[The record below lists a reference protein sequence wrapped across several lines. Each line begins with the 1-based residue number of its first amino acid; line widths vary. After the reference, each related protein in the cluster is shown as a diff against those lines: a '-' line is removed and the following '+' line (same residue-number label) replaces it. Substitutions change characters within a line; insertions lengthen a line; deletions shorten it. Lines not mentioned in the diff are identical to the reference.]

1 MTTRVSTQTA
11 PAPVST
17 PLLLRPLLSR
27 LERITHGSL
36 DLELP
41 GGERLRFAGP
51 RPGPEARLEV
61 RDNALFW
68 RLAWSGDVG
77 FGEAYRDG
85 LWDTPDLAGLLTFA
99 ALNRDALDD
108 SFHGSGVAQRVLNGL
123 HRLRANS
130 RSGSRR
136 NIRAHYDIGNDFYRL
151 WLDPALNYS
160 AAIFEDEPGRTLEEA
175 QLAKHDRILD
185 QLGAVAGESV
195 LEVGCGWGAFAR
207 RAAST
212 RGCLVE
218 GISLSREQ
226 LRWARREAVATGLT
240 ELSRYDY
247 LDYRDVET
255 VYDHA
260 VSIEMFEAVGESH
273 WPGYFARLHGA
284 VRPGGR
290 AVVQS
295 ITIDEA
301 LFDGYRRRSD
311 FIQRHIFPGGML
323 PTPSRFHALAAQ
335 AGWRVVDDFAFGLD
349 YAETLRR
356 WRLAFGAARDAL
368 EARGYDRSF
377 RRLWAFYLAYCEAGF
392 RAGSIDVH
400 QFTLVREG

>member
-1 MTTRVSTQTA
+1 MTARATTQSVPLA
-11 PAPVST
+11 RPPA
-17 PLLLRPLLSR
+17 LLVRALFRR
-27 LERITHGSL
+27 LERIRHGAL
-36 DLELP
+36 EIELP
-41 GGERLRFAGP
+41 NGAQHRFAGP
-51 RPGPEARLEV
+51 RPGPEARLTV
-61 RDNALFW
+61 HDARVFW
-68 RLAWSGDVG
+68 RLAWSGDIG

-85 LWDTPDLAGLLTFA
+85 LWDSPDLTAVLTLA
-99 ALNRDALDD
+99 ALNREALDA
-108 SFHGSGVAQRVLNGL
+108 SFHGSSVAQKLLHGL
-123 HRLRANS
+123 HRLRDNT
-130 RSGSRR
+130 RPGSRR

-160 AAIFEDEPGRTLEEA
+160 AAIFAGDPGLTLAQA
-175 QLAKHDRILD
+175 QLAKHDRILT
-185 QLGAVAGESV
+185 QLGAGAGDSV

-207 RAAST
+207 RAATT

-226 LRWARREAVATGLT
+226 LRWARRQAVAAGTGELT
-240 ELSRYDY
+240 RYDY
-247 LDYRDVET
+247 RDYRDVAGI
-255 VYDHA
+255 YDHA
-260 VSIEMFEAVGESH
+260 VSIEMFEAVGERH
-273 WPGYFARLHGA
+273 WPGYFERLHAA

-301 LFDGYRRRSD
+301 LFDGYHRRSD

-323 PTPSRFHALAAQ
+323 PTPTRFRELASA
-335 AGWRVVDDFAFGLD
+335 AGWRLVDDYAFGHD

-356 WRLAFGAARDAL
+356 WRITFAAACAAL
-368 EARGYDRSF
+368 EELGYERPF

-400 QFTLVREG
+400 QFTLQR

>member
-136 NIRAHYDIGNDFYRL
+136 KIRAHNDIGNDFYRL

>member
-1 MTTRVSTQTA
+1 MTTRVSTQNA
-11 PAPVST
+11 PMPGAT
-17 PLLLRPLLSR
+17 PWLLRPLLAR
-27 LERITHGSL
+27 LEDVSHGSL
-36 DLELP
+36 ELELP
-41 GGERLRFAGP
+41 NGERLRFAGP
-51 RPGPEARLEV
+51 RPGPEACLEV
-61 RDNALFW
+61 HDSALFR

-85 LWDTPDLAGLLTFA
+85 LWDTPDLAALLTFA
-99 ALNRDALDD
+99 ALNREALDA
-108 SFHGSGVAQRVLNGL
+108 SFHGSGLAQRLLNGL
-123 HRLRANS
+123 HRLRDNS
-130 RSGSRR
+130 LAGSRR

-160 AAIFEDEPGRTLEEA
+160 AAIFAGDAGRTLEEA

-185 QLGAVAGESV
+185 QLGAGAGDCV

-207 RAAST
+207 RAATT

-218 GISLSREQ
+218 GISLSQEQ
-226 LRWARREAVATGLT
+226 LRWARRQAAAAGLT
-240 ELSRYDY
+240 DLTRYDY
-247 LDYRDVET
+247 RDYRDVDT
-255 VYDHA
+255 AYDHA
-260 VSIEMFEAVGESH
+260 VSIEMFEAVGEAH
-273 WPGYFARLHGA
+273 WPGYFQRLHGV

-323 PTPSRFHALAAQ
+323 PTVSGFRQLAEQ
-335 AGWRVVDDFAFGLD
+335 AGWRVVDTYAFGHD
-349 YAETLRR
+349 YAETMRR
-356 WRLAFGAARDAL
+356 WALAFEAASDAL
-368 EARGYDRSF
+368 DAQGYDRAF

-400 QFTLVREG
+400 QFTLVRED

>member
-1 MTTRVSTQTA
+1 MTTRVSTQVAPPPRATA
-11 PAPVST
+11 PW
-17 PLLLRPLLSR
+17 LRPLLER

-36 DLELP
+36 VLELP

-51 RPGPEARLEV
+51 RPGPEA
-61 RDNALFW
+61 ALTVHDARALW

-85 LWDTPDLAGLLTFA
+85 LWDSHDLTGLLTFA
-99 ALNRDALDD
+99 ALNRTALDA
-108 SFHGSGVAQRVLNGL
+108 SFHGNGLAQRLLNLL
-123 HRLRANS
+123 HRVRDNS

-151 WLDPALNYS
+151 WLDPEMNYS
-160 AAIFEDEPGRTLEEA
+160 AALFAGDASRTLDEA
-175 QLAKHDRILD
+175 QRAKHDRILER
-185 QLGAVAGESV
+185 LGAGPGDSV

-207 RAAST
+207 RAART

-226 LRWARREAVATGLT
+226 LRWARREAAAAGLT
-240 ELSRYDY
+240 ELTRYDY
-247 LDYRDVET
+247 RDYREVAGR
-255 VYDHA
+255 YDHA
-260 VSIEMFEAVGESH
+260 VSIEMFEAVGERH
-273 WPGYFARLHGA
+273 WPGYFARLADA

-323 PTPSRFHALAAQ
+323 PTPTAFRALAGA
-335 AGWRVVDDFAFGLD
+335 AGWQVEDDFAFGLD

-356 WRLAFGAARDAL
+356 WRLDFDGARDAL
-368 EARGYDRSF
+368 DALGYDRAF
-377 RRLWAFYLAYCEAGF
+377 RRLWRFYLAYCEAGF
-392 RAGSIDVH
+392 RAGSIDVR

>member
-11 PAPVST
+11 PLPRAAP
-17 PLLLRPLLSR
+17 LRLRPLLAR

-41 GGERLRFAGP
+41 GGERLRFTGP
-51 RPGPEARLEV
+51 RPGPEARLAV
-61 RDNALFW
+61 HDLALFW

-85 LWDTPDLAGLLTFA
+85 LWDSPDLAELLTFA
-99 ALNRDALDD
+99 ALNRDALDA
-108 SFHGSGVAQRVLNGL
+108 SFHGSGTAQRLLNGL

-130 RSGSRR
+130 RAGSRR

-160 AAIFEDEPGRTLEEA
+160 AAIFDDQAGRSLEAA

-185 QLGAVAGESV
+185 QLGAAAGDCV

-226 LRWARREAVATGLT
+226 LRWARRAAATAGLT
-240 ELSRYDY
+240 DLTRYDY
-247 LDYRDVET
+247 LDYRDVEGT
-255 VYDHA
+255 YDHA
-260 VSIEMFEAVGESH
+260 VSIEMFEAVGEAH
-273 WPGYFARLHGA
+273 WPGYFARLHDA

-301 LFDGYRRRSD
+301 LFEGYRRRSD

-323 PTPSRFHALAAQ
+323 PTPSRFRALAER
-335 AGWRVVDDFAFGLD
+335 AGWRVDDDYAFGLD
-349 YAETLRR
+349 YAETLRH
-356 WRLAFGAARDAL
+356 WAQAFAAARDAL
-368 EARGYDRSF
+368 EARGYDRAF